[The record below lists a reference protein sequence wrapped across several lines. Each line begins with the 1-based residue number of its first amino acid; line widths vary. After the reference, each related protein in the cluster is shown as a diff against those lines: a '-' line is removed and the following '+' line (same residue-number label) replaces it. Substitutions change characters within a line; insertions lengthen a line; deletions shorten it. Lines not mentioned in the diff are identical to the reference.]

1 MSENRCIKIMGLAL
15 GLLASTL
22 ANAGYGVGT
31 VGQLLVGRLGDQ
43 VYVELLS
50 ASIASWP
57 CSATHPNGF
66 RYAFLLSQAGGRDML
81 ATVLAAKAA
90 GQLVQIVGSGACTI
104 DATLEN
110 ALYVVAQ

>member
-1 MSENRCIKIMGLAL
+1 MNKVIAAAVGIGAVLCGATRAF
-15 GLLASTL
+15 
-22 ANAGYGVGT
+22 AGYGVGT
-31 VGQLLVGRLGDQ
+31 VGQLMVGRLGDQ

-50 ASIASWP
+50 ASFNGWP
-57 CSATHPNGF
+57 CSSTHPNGF

-81 ATVLAAKAA
+81 ATILAAKAA
-90 GQLVQIVGSGACTI
+90 GQTLQIVGSGTCTI